1 VRRLR
6 ERGEVQRRG
15 PVLLTAWGGG
25 RTVPAL
31 RRRVLRQWNY
41 QQGTEKEMDFTDGDT
56 NWLEA
61 IGVEHDKGVA
71 DIFKSDPLDF
81 LDKYK
86 S

>member
-1 VRRLR
+1 
-6 ERGEVQRRG
+6 
-15 PVLLTAWGGG
+15 
-25 RTVPAL
+25 
-31 RRRVLRQWNY
+31 VLRQWNY